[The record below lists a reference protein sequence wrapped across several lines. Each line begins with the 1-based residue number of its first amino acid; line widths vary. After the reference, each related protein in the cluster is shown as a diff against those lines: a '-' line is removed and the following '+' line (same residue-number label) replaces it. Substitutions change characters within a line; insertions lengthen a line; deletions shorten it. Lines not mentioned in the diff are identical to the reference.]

1 MPHKIG
7 HVGRIDVVM
16 RHVGVVQHSLSFAAW
31 GGCGGVVVW
40 WCGAGAAGGEVRHR
54 DEPHRTPAGQ
64 FPLVTMP
71 LVTTPVVAA
80 PLVAMPP
87 SYHDP

>member
-40 WCGAGAAGGEVRHR
+40 WCGGVVQAQQVARSGIVMNLIELLRAS
-54 DEPHRTPAGQ
+54 
-64 FPLVTMP
+64 FP
-71 LVTTPVVAA
+71 
-80 PLVAMPP
+80 
-87 SYHDP
+87 